1 MATEKLIKAL
11 PDRPKYEH
19 DQQLLTL
26 YTKWVDNPVE
36 YNTQMAQTVERIIR
50 WVLARKPD
58 RAIYYRIEDQD
69 DLLQDLKTICFR
81 KLQTVE
87 NPTNK
92 RIFNR
97 LRLAVLYGLKDRA
110 RKLSKY
116 MDREEIENM
125 LCNPL
130 KPDPLP
136 DFGEESLNILA
147 DYLSSGYGKRKICK
161 ELEISPKI
169 YEQMVDQLRQYYQ
182 ES

>member
-1 MATEKLIKAL
+1 MSQNLVKAL

-26 YTKWVDNPVE
+26 YNKWVADPHTYNPA
-36 YNTQMAQTVERIIR
+36 MAQTVERIIR

-58 RAIYYRIEDQD
+58 RGIYYRIEDQD
-69 DLLQDLKTICFR
+69 DLLQDLKTICFK

-116 MDREEIENM
+116 IDREEIENT
-125 LCNPL
+125 LLVPVQSE
-130 KPDPLP
+130 PLP
-136 DFGEESLNILA
+136 DFGERPLNTLA

-161 ELEISPKI
+161 ELAITPQI
-169 YEQMVDQLRQYYQ
+169 YEEMVGRLRQYYQ